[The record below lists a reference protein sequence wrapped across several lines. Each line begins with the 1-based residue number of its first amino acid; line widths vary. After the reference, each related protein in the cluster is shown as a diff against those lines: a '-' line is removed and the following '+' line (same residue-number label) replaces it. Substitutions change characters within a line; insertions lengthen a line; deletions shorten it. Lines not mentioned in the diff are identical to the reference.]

1 MNMTVEYKQSQSEAK
16 TLWERHCHAKYE
28 LICVL
33 EGNITITIEGRNFQ
47 LTKNHFAVISPLDF
61 HSVSINDSSVYKRV
75 TLLFGEDDIPV
86 PVRDSF
92 AARARTNPVV
102 YHPYNQQIFNQL
114 PDCLDNDGF
123 EPLLQSLLIQLMYII
138 LEGRAKLKVAEP
150 SGKILPVLRYID
162 ENITRKI
169 TLDDICKAVF
179 ISKSTLCHL
188 FETEMNTTVKQY
200 ILQKKIAYAD
210 YLLKS
215 GKSAAAVAEEIG
227 YDNYSDFYRIFKK
240 INAQSPVRKK
250 AGSNPK

>member
-1 MNMTVEYKQSQSEAK
+1 MDITIEYKQSQTEAK
-16 TLWERHCHAKYE
+16 TLWESHCHAKYE

-33 EGNITITIEGRNFQ
+33 DGNITITIEGRNFQ

-75 TLLFGEDDIPV
+75 TVLFGEDDV
-86 PVRDSF
+86 PKQVRDSF
-92 AARARTNPVV
+92 TARAKTNPVV
-102 YHPYNQQIFNQL
+102 YHPYNQQIFSQL
-114 PDCLDNDGF
+114 PNCFENDGF
-123 EPLLQSLLIQLMYII
+123 EPLLQSLLIQIVYII
-138 LEGRAKLKVAEP
+138 LEGSAKLKVKEP
-150 SGKILPVLRYID
+150 SEKILPVLRYID
-162 ENITRKI
+162 ENITKKI
-169 TLDDICKAVF
+169 TLDDICKAVY

-215 GKSAAAVAEEIG
+215 GKSATAVAEEIG

-240 INAQSPVRKK
+240 INAQSPTRKR
-250 AGSNPK
+250 AGNTPK